1 MIKLPLNV
9 QLNMSYADCLQY
21 LRQTNIQFLNLRQMI
36 LCEHLGVILYFQQ
49 KHLIEIKYF

>member
-21 LRQTNIQFLNLRQMI
+21 LRQANIQFLNLRQMI
-36 LCEHLGVILYFQQ
+36 LCEHLGVILYFKQ

>member
-21 LRQTNIQFLNLRQMI
+21 LRKTNIQFLNLRQMI
-36 LCEHLGVILYFQQ
+36 LCEHLGVILYFKQ